1 MILDKASQSF
11 NCIWG
16 PHPSHSLLYFHFQP
30 LLVPH
35 VSTSQPN
42 GVLIWVIF
50 LITFPNDAVF
60 VSKSNN
66 SKTHPSPRMPSSF
79 LSSHQIRSDR
89 GVHGSDWVRLRRFFD
104 LTHPGGSKKIQPNPT
119 QPTWVGLGWVE
130 PMGLTIFYLLLNWVE
145 KNININILKKT

>member
-11 NCIWG
+11 NFIWG

-60 VSKSNN
+60 VGKSNYY
-66 SKTHPSPRMPSSF
+66 KTHPSPRMPSSF
-79 LSSHQIRSDR
+79 LSSHQIRSD
-89 GVHGSDWVRLRRFFD
+89 DFD
-104 LTHPGGSKKIQPNPT
+104 EYDPTPYGGGYDQVLTYGRPLEPT
-119 QPTWVGLGWVE
+119 DET
-130 PMGLTIFYLLLNWVE
+130 FYPSSY
-145 KNININILKKT
+145 